1 MKEIQLTARLKVHDG
16 KLEEFKI
23 VAAVALET
31 VREKDTGVLETVREK
46 DTGVRQYDWFL
57 SADQSECVVRERY
70 VDSQALLD
78 HLAIVS
84 EQLGALV
91 GLSDLSL
98 ELYGDPSP
106 ELLQALNAFNPSVLS
121 YLQGL

>member
-1 MKEIQLTARLKVHDG
+1 MKEIQLTARLKIHDG
-16 KLEEFKI
+16 RLEEFKI
-23 VAAVALET
+23 VAAGA
-31 VREKDTGVLETVREK
+31 LETVREK

-106 ELLQALNAFNPSVLS
+106 ELLQALDAFNPAVLS

>member
-1 MKEIQLTARLKVHDG
+1 MKEIQVTARLKIHDG
-16 KLEEFKI
+16 KLEEFKL
-23 VAAVALET
+23 VAAGALKT
-31 VREKDTGVLETVREK
+31 VREKDKGA
-46 DTGVRQYDWFL
+46 RQYDWFL

-70 VDSQALLD
+70 VDSQAVLD
-78 HLAIVS
+78 HMTIVG

-106 ELLQALNAFNPSVLS
+106 ELLQALDAFNPPVFSH
-121 YLQGL
+121 LQGL

>member
-1 MKEIQLTARLKVHDG
+1 MKEIQLTARLKIHDG
-16 KLEEFKI
+16 RLEEFKI
-23 VAAVALET
+23 VAAGA
-31 VREKDTGVLETVREK
+31 LETVREK

-98 ELYGDPSP
+98 ENCTATRHRSCFKHSTPSTQRCCP
-106 ELLQALNAFNPSVLS
+106 TFKGCSF
-121 YLQGL
+121 